1 MRRSEFER
9 AVADEF
15 GARGGA
21 LLADLVLPSLG
32 DRTAVQAMAA
42 GVPPRDV
49 WLALC
54 EETDVP
60 AERRYGAGR
69 LDPRRR

>member
-15 GARGGA
+15 GARSSA
-21 LLADLVLPSLG
+21 LTTDLVLPAIG
-32 DRTAVQAMAA
+32 HRTAAQAIAA
-42 GVPPRDV
+42 GIAPREV

-54 EETDVP
+54 EEMDVP

-69 LDPRRR
+69 LDPKRR